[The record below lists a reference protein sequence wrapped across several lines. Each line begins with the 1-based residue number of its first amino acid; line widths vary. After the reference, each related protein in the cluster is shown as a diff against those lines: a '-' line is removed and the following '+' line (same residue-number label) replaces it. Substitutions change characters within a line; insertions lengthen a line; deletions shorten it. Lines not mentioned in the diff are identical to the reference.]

1 MPSNW
6 HPLVWTGISAVAGPV
21 ALYSLF
27 IGLSMTPFF
36 QRHFVYAHRIHTLW
50 WTNLDE
56 PETWGF
62 ASNQVTPF
70 FLQTPDAETIYAW
83 HIMPLPLYLQHES
96 TLSIQEPASSSKNF
110 TTTDSFRLLKED
122 PDARLVLYFHG
133 NAGHVAQ
140 ANRPDS
146 YHALTDTSSYHVIA
160 FDYRGFGRSTG
171 VPSEAGLVDD
181 ASAVVD
187 WAIKVAKV
195 HPSRIVLLGQSLGT
209 AVASGVAERYALDGI
224 EFAGV
229 VLVAGFSDLSTML
242 DEYRIGGIFPVLSP
256 LKFIPGVSNLVRTFV
271 VDKWKTAGRLAN
283 LVRHTKSRLRLTLI
297 HAKNDADIPWTEDNK
312 MFRAAV
318 DEKVGITDDDEFIEW
333 KNQLTVK
340 KGNGGFVT
348 TWTAEPNTIIRQEL
362 FPYGGH
368 NSIMGFAPVALA
380 IMRSFELHGT
390 GYVDEERP

>member
-133 NAGHVAQ
+133 
-140 ANRPDS
+140 
-146 YHALTDTSSYHVIA
+146 
-160 FDYRGFGRSTG
+160 
-171 VPSEAGLVDD
+171 
-181 ASAVVD
+181 
-187 WAIKVAKV
+187 
-195 HPSRIVLLGQSLGT
+195 
-209 AVASGVAERYALDGI
+209 
-224 EFAGV
+224 
-229 VLVAGFSDLSTML
+229 
-242 DEYRIGGIFPVLSP
+242 
-256 LKFIPGVSNLVRTFV
+256 VS
-271 VDKWKTAGRLAN
+271 
-283 LVRHTKSRLRLTLI
+283 
-297 HAKNDADIPWTEDNK
+297 
-312 MFRAAV
+312 
-318 DEKVGITDDDEFIEW
+318 
-333 KNQLTVK
+333 
-340 KGNGGFVT
+340 
-348 TWTAEPNTIIRQEL
+348 
-362 FPYGGH
+362 
-368 NSIMGFAPVALA
+368 
-380 IMRSFELHGT
+380 
-390 GYVDEERP
+390 